1 MRMRKKR
8 NGQKR
13 LRMLSSIIFTD
24 PAALADPSSVFA
36 ADLPL
41 RLEIGCGKGDFIC
54 GISEKE
60 PDYNYIAMEKVDD
73 VIVIAAEKYAR
84 LRGLGTLA
92 PNGGFITSDGTLYRD
107 DNHPEFSPEIAGN
120 VRFLAAD
127 AAILSEAFPSGI
139 FDRIYANFS
148 DPWTKKGYASRRL
161 THSGFLESYERLLRP
176 GGIFAF
182 KTDNDDLFEFSLES
196 VKASPL
202 SLGYVTYDLHTS
214 DKNENNVMTEYERNF
229 SEQGIPIKYLE
240 AIKE

>member
-1 MRMRKKR
+1 MRKKR

-36 ADLPL
+36 ADFPL

-107 DNHPEFSPEIAGN
+107 DDHPEFSPEIAGN

-182 KTDNDDLFEFSLES
+182 KTDNNDLFEFSLES

-202 SLGYVTYDLHTS
+202 SLGYVTYDLHAS
-214 DKNENNVMTEYERNF
+214 DKNEYNVMTEYERNF

>member
-84 LRGLGTLA
+84 LRGLRTLA
-92 PNGGFITSDGTLYRD
+92 TKAGFITSDGTLYRD
-107 DNHPEFSPEIAGN
+107 DDHPEFSPEIAGN
-120 VRFLAAD
+120 IRFLAAD

-202 SLGYVTYDLHTS
+202 SLGYVTYDLHAS

>member
-202 SLGYVTYDLHTS
+202 SLGYVTYDLHAS
-214 DKNENNVMTEYERNF
+214 DKNESNVMTEYERNF

>member
-1 MRMRKKR
+1 MRKKR

-202 SLGYVTYDLHTS
+202 SLGYVTYDLHAS
-214 DKNENNVMTEYERNF
+214 DKNESNVMTEYERNF

>member
-24 PAALADPSSVFA
+24 PASLSDPASVFEN
-36 ADLPL
+36 DFPL

-54 GISEKE
+54 GISERE
-60 PDYNYIAMEKVDD
+60 PLYNYIAMEKVDD

-84 LRGLGTLA
+84 VRGLGTLA

-107 DNHPEFSPEIAGN
+107 ENCPVFTPAEAGN

-127 AAILSEAFPSGI
+127 ASVLATSFPSGV

-161 THSGFLESYERLLRP
+161 THAGFLASYERLLRP
-176 GGIFAF
+176 GGTFAF

-196 VKASPL
+196 VKSSPL
-202 SLGYVTYDLHTS
+202 SLEYVTCDLHAS
-214 DKNENNVMTEYERNF
+214 EKNGGNVMTEYERNF
-229 SEQGIPIKYLE
+229 TEQGIPIKYLE
-240 AIKE
+240 AVKK

>member
-1 MRMRKKR
+1 
-8 NGQKR
+8 
-13 LRMLSSIIFTD
+13 MLSSIIFTD

-107 DNHPEFSPEIAGN
+107 DDHPEFSPEIAGN
-120 VRFLAAD
+120 IRFLAAD

-202 SLGYVTYDLHTS
+202 SLGYVTYDLHAS

>member
-24 PAALADPSSVFA
+24 PAALAAPSSVFA

-107 DNHPEFSPEIAGN
+107 DDRYVAGLACQKSARRPPSQCDAT
-120 VRFLAAD
+120 VAQIKACFLA
-127 AAILSEAFPSGI
+127 
-139 FDRIYANFS
+139 R
-148 DPWTKKGYASRRL
+148 
-161 THSGFLESYERLLRP
+161 EREL
-176 GGIFAF
+176 
-182 KTDNDDLFEFSLES
+182 
-196 VKASPL
+196 VKAAQAASCGDVKGSRLPEATL
-202 SLGYVTYDLHTS
+202 VSCREVTAGCQALFGTLGSSEMAITMAPVT
-214 DKNENNVMTEYERNF
+214 E
-229 SEQGIPIKYLE
+229 
-240 AIKE
+240 

>member
-107 DNHPEFSPEIAGN
+107 DDHPEFSPEIAGN
-120 VRFLAAD
+120 IRFLAAD

-202 SLGYVTYDLHTS
+202 SLGYVTYDLHAS

>member
-41 RLEIGCGKGDFIC
+41 RLEIGCGKGDVIC

-60 PDYNYIAMEKVDD
+60 PDYNYIALEKVDD

-202 SLGYVTYDLHTS
+202 SLGYVTYDLHAS
-214 DKNENNVMTEYERNF
+214 DKNESNVMTEYERNF

>member
-107 DNHPEFSPEIAGN
+107 DDHPEFSPEIAGN

-202 SLGYVTYDLHTS
+202 SLGYVTYDLHAS

>member
-1 MRMRKKR
+1 MRKKR

-107 DNHPEFSPEIAGN
+107 DDHPEFSPEIAGN

-202 SLGYVTYDLHTS
+202 SLGYVTYDLHAS

>member
-36 ADLPL
+36 ADFPL

-107 DNHPEFSPEIAGN
+107 DDHPEFSPEIAGN

-182 KTDNDDLFEFSLES
+182 KTDNNDLFEFSLES

-202 SLGYVTYDLHTS
+202 SLGYVTYDLHAS
-214 DKNENNVMTEYERNF
+214 DKNEYNVMTEYERNF

>member
-107 DNHPEFSPEIAGN
+107 DDHPEFSPEIAGN

-202 SLGYVTYDLHTS
+202 SLGYVTYNLHAS
-214 DKNENNVMTEYERNF
+214 DKNEYNVMTEYERNF

>member
-24 PAALADPSSVFA
+24 PAALAAPSSVFA

-107 DNHPEFSPEIAGN
+107 DDHPEFSPEIAGN

-176 GGIFAF
+176 GGVFAF

-202 SLGYVTYDLHTS
+202 SLGYVTYDLHAS